1 MLAFINPQQPIGK
14 AQYTSARDKSK
25 QLKFA
30 NVIVTNNQP
39 KGPNPFN
46 LAQKP
51 IMREEIRP
59 SRHIDIKDASMDVR
73 IPNLGAWIDELIWLA
88 RIGLTLMVLMV

>member
-1 MLAFINPQQPIGK
+1 MLFLSGFPTIVLLAIIWATQQIIVILLMLAFINPQQPTGK

-25 QLKFA
+25 QPKFA

-46 LAQKP
+46 LA
-51 IMREEIRP
+51 
-59 SRHIDIKDASMDVR
+59 
-73 IPNLGAWIDELIWLA
+73 
-88 RIGLTLMVLMV
+88 